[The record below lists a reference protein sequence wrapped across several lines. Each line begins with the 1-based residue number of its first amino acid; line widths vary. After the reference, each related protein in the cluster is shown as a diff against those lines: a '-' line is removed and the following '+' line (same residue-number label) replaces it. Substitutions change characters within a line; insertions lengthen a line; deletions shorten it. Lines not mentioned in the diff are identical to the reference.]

1 MKTEKRFNYN
11 DVELVRNIADKVC
24 DEEEWGKGFYI
35 HSCIDNHYDYSKKE
49 SEQETI
55 EKIIIEMGDWW
66 NVKITDR
73 KEIYVN
79 TGELKERIR
88 QKIEDK
94 RKRDNELIKERLFL
108 QEIDEERQRRNA
120 RIKERLYLQELEEK
134 KKREFQE
141 NFDKLTPEM
150 KAFFYIATA
159 LGREYLQACKYQNS
173 YIVPNSYY
181 NNNLLDNFLM

>member
-11 DVELVRNIADKVC
+11 DIELVRNIADKVC
-24 DEEEWGKGFYI
+24 EEKEWGWFI
-35 HSCIDNHYDYSKKE
+35 QVSSFIDDNYDYTKKE

-55 EKIIIEMGDWW
+55 EKIRIVIITGWSIL
-66 NVKITDR
+66 ITDR

-79 TGELKERIR
+79 TEHLRNRIR
-88 QKIEDK
+88 
-94 RKRDNELIKERLFL
+94 

-120 RIKERLYLQELEEK
+120 RIKERLYLQELKEK

-150 KAFFYIATA
+150 KAFFYVATA
-159 LGREYLQACKYQNS
+159 LGREYLQACKNQNS
-173 YIVPNSYY
+173 YTVQNPYY
-181 NNNLLDNFLM
+181 HNNLLDNFLL

>member
-1 MKTEKRFNYN
+1 MNDKKRFNYN
-11 DVELVRNIADKVC
+11 DIELVRNIADKVC

-79 TGELKERIR
+79 TEHLKNRIR
-88 QKIEDK
+88 QKIDDK
-94 RKRDNELIKERLFL
+94 RKRWNELV
-108 QEIDEERQRRNA
+108 EESRRRQVF
-120 RIKERLYLQELEEK
+120 EEQ
-134 KKREFQE
+134 KKREFKE

-150 KAFFYIATA
+150 KAFFYVATA
-159 LGREYLQACKYQNS
+159 LGREYLQACKNQNS
-173 YIVPNSYY
+173 YTVQNPYY
-181 NNNLLDNFLM
+181 HNNLLDNFLL

>member
-1 MKTEKRFNYN
+1 MNDKKRFNYN
-11 DVELVRNIADKVC
+11 DIELVRNIADKVC

-108 QEIDEERQRRNA
+108 QEIEER
-120 RIKERLYLQELEEK
+120 

-159 LGREYLQACKYQNS
+159 LGREYLQACKYQNI
-173 YIVPNSYY
+173 YTVQNPYFH
-181 NNNLLDNFLM
+181 NNLLDNFLL